1 MAELVQHLPVPGSI
15 PSKKKTKKKKKK
27 KKGKQVLRQLWR
39 CSTRQG
45 VFASLSV
52 AFLAGSGNPAQ
63 RGTQQRRAGLFYPAW
78 SSKQVRKAGKWIHAL
93 KEWVREADC
102 PPLTA
107 LHFRRSAR
115 LHRQALGL
123 AHQPKYFLYFPK
135 YPHLA
140 SSKEGV
146 QTHVT
151 RKSALKVA
159 KVALS
164 TGSVNQPK
172 IEQPEHKSGDGGR
185 WRPHCLP
192 SLYPPCM
199 HRDSLWPQL
208 EGHSKVPFNR
218 HAQSPFLAGYGQAPT
233 T

>member
-1 MAELVQHLPVPGSI
+1 LEMFHQTGRLCISECGLPGRVRESCPKGHTAEEGRAVLPRLLATSAGPALAPHSHNLVQ
-15 PSKKKTKKKKKK
+15 
-27 KKGKQVLRQLWR
+27 
-39 CSTRQG
+39 QG
-45 VFASLSV
+45 GQKS
-52 AFLAGSGNPAQ
+52 
-63 RGTQQRRAGLFYPAW
+63 W
-78 SSKQVRKAGKWIHAL
+78 KAGKCIHAL